1 VSEAGGTVRPL
12 APQGLVWLIGSVP
25 WRLDGLRRG
34 RWVGDVTTRKLPV
47 VGFRARMGD
56 VIGLAGPGRDT

>member
-1 VSEAGGTVRPL
+1 MLVLEEQRSQEGFGVKDVLFGRFSWTV
-12 APQGLVWLIGSVP
+12 
-25 WRLDGLRRG
+25 
-34 RWVGDVTTRKLPV
+34 WVGDVTTRKLPV